1 MTDVRKMACWGA
13 AGFVGTA
20 LLIAAASPAR
30 SQPPVDVIAQKGG
43 MTKVVHY
50 GDLSLAT
57 QKGRQLLV
65 RRVGFAVKEVCP
77 DYDQGWVLYDVESCK
92 KFAWKGARPQ
102 IRRAFDRALSGS
114 SLTMTSLTITVGAK

>member
-1 MTDVRKMACWGA
+1 MTDVRSMACWGA
-13 AGFVGTA
+13 AGFIGTA
-20 LLIAAASPAR
+20 LLIVAASPAH

-43 MTKVVHY
+43 MTRVVHY

-57 QKGRQLLV
+57 QKGRQTLV
-65 RRVGFAVKEVCP
+65 RRVGYAVGQVCP
-77 DYDQGWVLYDVESCK
+77 SYDDGWVLYDVDGCK

-114 SLTMTSLTITVGAK
+114 SMTMTSLTITAGAK